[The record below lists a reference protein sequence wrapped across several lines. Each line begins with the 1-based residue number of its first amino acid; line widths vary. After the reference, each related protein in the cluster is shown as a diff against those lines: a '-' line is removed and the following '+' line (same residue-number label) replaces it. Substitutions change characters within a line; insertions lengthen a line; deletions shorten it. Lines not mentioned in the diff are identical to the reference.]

1 MAFFALPLITKAGAG
16 LMKIGSAMKGA
27 GAAKSLGMNAA
38 YLGKGKAAAKA
49 AVSGVDQNIKNAGIS
64 KIRKMAGSS
73 DDSLGILG
81 RIKRGLTSKEG
92 FLDNY
97 GRPIQ
102 QDLGMALAPDL
113 MFGGLTAL
121 MTPGDLADKAIAG
134 AGTAV
139 GGAAGG
145 IAARGVFGP
154 KSGLGILAA
163 ELGGGIAGDTVGMG
177 VTDSILRMKGG
188 GMTPYEKQAAAG
200 NEEYEKQLRAQI
212 MAEYGLV

>member
-1 MAFFALPLITKAGAG
+1 MAIPLIGAAGAG
-16 LMKIGSAMKGA
+16 LLKLGAAIKGM
-27 GAAKSLGMNAA
+27 GAAKAATGLGMNAA
-38 YLGKGKAAAKA
+38 YLGKGKAAATAAKA
-49 AVSGVDQNIKNAGIS
+49 ATKVAP
-64 KIRKMAGSS
+64 RMAGAA
-73 DDSLGILG
+73 DDGIGLLGK
-81 RIKRGLTSKEG
+81 IKRGLTSKEG

-97 GRPIQ
+97 GRPIN

-134 AGTAV
+134 AGTAI

-163 ELGGGIAGDTVGMG
+163 ELGGGIAGDTVGMAA
-177 VTDSILRMKGG
+177 TDTILRAKGG
-188 GMTPYEKQAAAG
+188 GMTPYEKQAAGA
-200 NEEYEKQLRAQI
+200 NVEYEQQLRAQI

>member
-38 YLGKGKAAAKA
+38 YLGKGKAAAAKVA
-49 AVSGVDQNIKNAGIS
+49 P
-64 KIRKMAGSS
+64 KMAGAT

-81 RIKRGLTSKEG
+81 KIKRGLTSKEG

-154 KSGLGILAA
+154 KSNLGILAA

-200 NEEYEKQLRAQI
+200 NQEYENQLRAQI

>member
-16 LMKIGSAMKGA
+16 LMKLGSAMKGA

-38 YLGKGKAAAKA
+38 YLGKGKAAAATKVA
-49 AVSGVDQNIKNAGIS
+49 P
-64 KIRKMAGSS
+64 KMAGAA

-81 RIKRGLTSKEG
+81 RIKRGVTSKEG

-97 GRPIQ
+97 GRPIS

-113 MFGGLTAL
+113 MFGGLTTL

-134 AGTAV
+134 AGTAI

-145 IAARGVFGP
+145 ITARGVL
-154 KSGLGILAA
+154 GLNQTWESL
-163 ELGGGIAGDTVGMG
+163 L
-177 VTDSILRMKGG
+177 L
-188 GMTPYEKQAAAG
+188 
-200 NEEYEKQLRAQI
+200 N
-212 MAEYGLV
+212 LVVA

>member
-16 LMKIGSAMKGA
+16 LMKLGSAMKGA

-38 YLGKGKAAAKA
+38 YLGKGKAAATVAKA
-49 AVSGVDQNIKNAGIS
+49 AP
-64 KIRKMAGSS
+64 KMAGAA
-73 DDSLGILG
+73 DDSIGLLGK
-81 RIKRGLTSKEG
+81 IKRGLTSKAG

-97 GRPIQ
+97 GRPIN

-177 VTDSILRMKGG
+177 VTDTILRAKGG
-188 GMTPYEKQAAAG
+188 GMTPYEKQAAGA
-200 NEEYEKQLRAQI
+200 NKEYEQQLRAQI

>member
-1 MAFFALPLITKAGAG
+1 MGFFALPLMTKAGAG
-16 LMKIGSAMKGA
+16 LMKLGSAMKGA

-38 YLGKGKAAAKA
+38 YLGKGKAAAAAKA
-49 AVSGVDQNIKNAGIS
+49 AP
-64 KIRKMAGSS
+64 KMAGAA
-73 DDSLGILG
+73 DDGIGILG

-97 GRPIQ
+97 GRPIR

-163 ELGGGIAGDTVGMG
+163 ELGGGIAGDTIGMG